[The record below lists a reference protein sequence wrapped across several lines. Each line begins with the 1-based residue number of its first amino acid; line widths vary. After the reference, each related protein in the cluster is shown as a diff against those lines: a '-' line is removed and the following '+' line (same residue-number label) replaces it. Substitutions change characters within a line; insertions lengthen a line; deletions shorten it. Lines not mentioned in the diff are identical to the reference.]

1 MPINYKEIA
10 LQMNRLYCIGEGH
23 VAGDL
28 LLDAIRNDN
37 DDDDQPRNANSR
49 KDFSDYVL
57 FMLDRIRENL
67 NKELTTLTNEIE
79 KWIETQ

>member
-1 MPINYKEIA
+1 MPIDYKEIA

-28 LLDAIRNDN
+28 LLDAIRNDDN
-37 DDDDQPRNANSR
+37 DEPRNENSQ

-57 FMLDRIRENL
+57 FTLDRIRENL

-79 KWIETQ
+79 KWIKTK

>member
-23 VAGDL
+23 LASDL
-28 LLDAIRNDN
+28 LLDAMKN
-37 DDDDQPRNANSR
+37 DDDNDDQPRNENSR

-57 FMLDRIRENL
+57 FTLDRIRKNL
-67 NKELTTLTNEIE
+67 NKELATLTTEIE